1 MTLWLLMMML
11 CSATAV
17 AVVVPL
23 VRRFDASQSNDQN
36 NLAIYQDQLQEI
48 ERDLQAGTINA
59 PEAAAS
65 KIEIQRRLALVQ
77 KNAIAGKPISLK
89 LRNAFAALAAGLVII
104 GGVSLYGFLGHPDQT
119 QTTAAA
125 PPPQM
130 NAMVAKLQAHL
141 KDTPN
146 DAEGWRMLGLAQF
159 DLQNYKD
166 SVAAYAKALSLD
178 PQNTGYKSA
187 YAETLVQLAQGIVTP
202 DAKTMFAEVLT
213 KDPKDARARFYDA
226 MAQEQS
232 GDQAGAL
239 IKWQALLADAPADAA
254 WRGAVQQRIAAL
266 KPIAPQISADQKA
279 QVQSL
284 SPADQNA
291 MIASMVERL
300 AGKLAANPDNVE
312 GWINLMKAYQVLAK
326 PDKAKEA
333 LAKALAT
340 FANDPTKKAQITA
353 AATDLG
359 LN

>member
-17 AVVVPL
+17 AVAVPL
-23 VRRFDASQSNDQN
+23 VRRFDAPQYNDQN

-65 KIEIQRRLALVQ
+65 KIEIQRRLAQAQ
-77 KNAIAGKPISLK
+77 KNRGADNPISAK
-89 LRNAFAALAAGLVII
+89 QRTAFAALVSAVVIV
-104 GGVSLYGFLGHPDQT
+104 GGISLYGVLGHPDQ
-119 QTTAAA
+119 
-125 PPPQM
+125 PQM
-130 NAMVAKLQAHL
+130 NAMVAKIQAHL

-166 SVAAYAKALSLD
+166 AVTAYAKALALD
-178 PQNTGYKSA
+178 PQNVGYKSA
-187 YAETLVQLAQGIVTP
+187 YAETLVLVAQGIVTP
-202 DAKTMFAEVLT
+202 EAKTMLAEVLI
-213 KDPKDARARFYDA
+213 KDPRDARARFYDA

-300 AGKLAANPDNVE
+300 AGKLADNPDNVE

-333 LAKALAT
+333 LAKALVT
-340 FANDPTKKAQITA
+340 FSGDPTKKAQITA